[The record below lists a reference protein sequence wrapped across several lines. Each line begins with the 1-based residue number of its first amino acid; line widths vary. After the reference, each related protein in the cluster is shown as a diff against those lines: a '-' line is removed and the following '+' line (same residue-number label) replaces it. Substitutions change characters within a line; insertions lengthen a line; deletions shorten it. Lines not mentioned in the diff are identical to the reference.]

1 LPFPTIPALASRSIA
16 KRWRGYGHLLPSA
29 RMHEERDQKDDRQRN
44 ADKPQQS
51 AFYEFHANL
60 LSMLKTA

>member
-1 LPFPTIPALASRSIA
+1 
-16 KRWRGYGHLLPSA
+16 
-29 RMHEERDQKDDRQRN
+29 MHEERDQKDDRQRN